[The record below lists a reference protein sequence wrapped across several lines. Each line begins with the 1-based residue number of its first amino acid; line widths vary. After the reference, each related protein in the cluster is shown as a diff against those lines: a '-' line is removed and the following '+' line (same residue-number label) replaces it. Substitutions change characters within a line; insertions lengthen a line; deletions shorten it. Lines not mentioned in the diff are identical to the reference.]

1 MLPERTSADS
11 YVLSVSATDKDSGQN
26 GRISYRLLSSPARGF
41 FIDPDNGN
49 FLQKIFAHKLQYYKT
64 FELTR

>member
-11 YVLSVSATDKDSGQN
+11 YVVSVSATDKDSGQN

-49 FLQKIFAHKLQYYKT
+49 FQKKKIGHKLQ
-64 FELTR
+64 